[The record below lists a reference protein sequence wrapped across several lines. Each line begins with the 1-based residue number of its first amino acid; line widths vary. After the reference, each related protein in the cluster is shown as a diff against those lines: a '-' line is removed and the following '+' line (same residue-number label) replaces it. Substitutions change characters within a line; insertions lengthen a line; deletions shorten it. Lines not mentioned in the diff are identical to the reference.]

1 MVGIPVNLGLSF
13 VPKPMNMQSPAQYR
27 GDGRIALSNMY
38 IIMSNPRHISS
49 HSKAHLQAWLHL
61 DFQKRKARNRP

>member
-27 GDGRIALSNMY
+27 GDGRIALLSDMY
-38 IIMSNPRHISS
+38 IIMSNPRHNSS
-49 HSKAHLQAWLHL
+49 HTAKLIYKHG
-61 DFQKRKARNRP
+61 FT